1 MKGRTR
7 FSGDTFNP
15 LVNQSQRT
23 GFPPWKAAP
32 AGSVCR
38 AWVLQ
43 GGTIVAPKHLYGIL
57 IILGWLFSNKTA
69 DTGRRHL
76 NRYSWCSDN
85 LVEVTLSEEDIYIR
99 EGQLKEIEAG
109 Y

>member
-38 AWVLQ
+38 AWVLR

-69 DTGRRHL
+69 DTGR
-76 NRYSWCSDN
+76 SSDN

>member
-69 DTGRRHL
+69 DTGR
-76 NRYSWCSDN
+76 SSEN

>member
-1 MKGRTR
+1 M
-7 FSGDTFNP
+7 
-15 LVNQSQRT
+15 
-23 GFPPWKAAP
+23 
-32 AGSVCR
+32 
-38 AWVLQ
+38 
-43 GGTIVAPKHLYGIL
+43 
-57 IILGWLFSNKTA
+57 A

>member
-1 MKGRTR
+1 MTQFEREDEVI
-7 FSGDTFNP
+7 SGDTFNP

-69 DTGRRHL
+69 DTGR
-76 NRYSWCSDN
+76 SSDN

>member
-1 MKGRTR
+1 MKGSTR

-69 DTGRRHL
+69 DTGR
-76 NRYSWCSDN
+76 SSDN

>member
-1 MKGRTR
+1 MTKFEREDEVI
-7 FSGDTFNP
+7 SGDTFNP

-69 DTGRRHL
+69 DTGR
-76 NRYSWCSDN
+76 SSDN
-85 LVEVTLSEEDIYIR
+85 LVEVTPSEEDIYIR

>member
-32 AGSVCR
+32 AGCVCR

-69 DTGRRHL
+69 DTGR
-76 NRYSWCSDN
+76 SSDN
-85 LVEVTLSEEDIYIR
+85 LVEVTPSEEDIYIR

>member
-1 MKGRTR
+1 MTKFEREDEVI
-7 FSGDTFNP
+7 SGDTFNP
-15 LVNQSQRT
+15 LVNQSQPT

-69 DTGRRHL
+69 DTGR
-76 NRYSWCSDN
+76 SSDN

>member
-1 MKGRTR
+1 M
-7 FSGDTFNP
+7 
-15 LVNQSQRT
+15 
-23 GFPPWKAAP
+23 
-32 AGSVCR
+32 CR

-69 DTGRRHL
+69 DTGR
-76 NRYSWCSDN
+76 SSDN

>member
-1 MKGRTR
+1 MKGSTR

-69 DTGRRHL
+69 DTGR
-76 NRYSWCSDN
+76 SSDN

-99 EGQLKEIEAG
+99 EGRLKEIEAG